1 MDVDDRRR
9 LARIVTET
17 CTAITKRIQ
26 VFLADRNEIP
36 GRAVW
41 QIPRIEN
48 VLEHEFTHFN
58 DRKWL
63 ESYRISKE
71 MFEQLA
77 CDLQG
82 LQRQVTRLRKPVP
95 IKTVVAMLLKRIGKG
110 MDYREIGDKFG
121 IGASTAC
128 KKVNEAMH
136 FLVHSKL
143 HIISKLQRG
152 IDFQTII
159 NGFQR
164 KWNFPQCLGAI
175 DGTHIPI
182 KAPIIHHADYF
193 NRKSFHSVILQVVCD
208 SQCCFTDVFAGWPDR
223 AHDSRV
229 FARSQ
234 VGKMITE
241 GRLIPNDVNLSRV
254 IDNHII
260 EPFLIGDPAYP
271 LSRHLMKNYPG
282 LNLTPDKEY
291 FNYVQT

>member
-1 MDVDDRRR
+1 
-9 LARIVTET
+9 
-17 CTAITKRIQ
+17 
-26 VFLADRNEIP
+26 
-36 GRAVW
+36 
-41 QIPRIEN
+41 
-48 VLEHEFTHFN
+48 
-58 DRKWL
+58 
-63 ESYRISKE
+63 

-182 KAPIIHHADYF
+182 KVPIIHHADYF

-208 SQCCFTDVFAGWPDR
+208 SQC
-223 AHDSRV
+223 
-229 FARSQ
+229 
-234 VGKMITE
+234 
-241 GRLIPNDVNLSRV
+241 
-254 IDNHII
+254 
-260 EPFLIGDPAYP
+260 
-271 LSRHLMKNYPG
+271 
-282 LNLTPDKEY
+282 
-291 FNYVQT
+291 